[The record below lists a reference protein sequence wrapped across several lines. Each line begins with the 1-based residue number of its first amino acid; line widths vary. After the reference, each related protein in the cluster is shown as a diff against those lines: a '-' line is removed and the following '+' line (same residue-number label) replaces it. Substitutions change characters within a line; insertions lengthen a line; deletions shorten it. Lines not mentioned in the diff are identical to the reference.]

1 MRVPLIALCC
11 ATAFMFAIPARAD
24 STGDSPAP
32 PSPEAVAPSEE
43 IQQLAARYVK
53 ESGVE
58 TVLRRMV
65 VHFRQQAV
73 QAWTA
78 RTHGTIADMDLA
90 WHEFIQPEFDA
101 RIGIFTEG
109 ITQVF
114 AQNYN
119 ADELRALIAFEE
131 SDLGTKV
138 RALRPKVQDEMFRV
152 EQRFL
157 SDTASDAIKQH
168 IEELRKLGLTFSQ

>member
-1 MRVPLIALCC
+1 MRLPLIAVCC
-11 ATAFMFAIPARAD
+11 AAVFVFASPGRAD
-24 STGDSPAP
+24 STVDSLAP
-32 PSPEAVAPSEE
+32 TSPEAVAPPEDV
-43 IQQLAARYVK
+43 QQLAARYVK
-53 ESGVE
+53 ESAVE

-65 VHFRQQAV
+65 FHFRQQAV
-73 QAWTA
+73 QAWAA
-78 RTHGTIADMDLA
+78 RTRGTMADMDLA

-101 RIGIFTEG
+101 RIGIFADG

-114 AQNYN
+114 ARNYS

-138 RALRPKVQDEMFRV
+138 RALRPKVQDEMFLV

-157 SDTASDAIKQH
+157 SDTASSAIKQH
-168 IEELRKLGLTFSQ
+168 TEELRKLGLTFSQ